1 MAALVVVL
9 AAVSLLLGR
18 FPISPAEAL
27 AMLANQVA
35 PGLIEPTW
43 TNQQTSIFFFNVRL
57 PRIVLAL
64 LIGCCLA
71 SAGAAF

>member
-18 FPISPAEAL
+18 FPISPAEA
-27 AMLANQVA
+27 NQVA

-43 TNQQTSIFFFNVRL
+43 TNQQASIFFNVRL

>member
-9 AAVSLLLGR
+9 AAVSLLVGR
-18 FPISPAEAL
+18 FPIRPAEAL
-27 AMLANQVA
+27 ALLATQVA

-43 TNQQTSIFFFNVRL
+43 TNQQASIFFNVRL